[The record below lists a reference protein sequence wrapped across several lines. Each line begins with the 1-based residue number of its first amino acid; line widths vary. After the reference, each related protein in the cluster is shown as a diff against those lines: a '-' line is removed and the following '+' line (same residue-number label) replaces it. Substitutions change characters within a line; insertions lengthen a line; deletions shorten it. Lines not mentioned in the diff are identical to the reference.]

1 MSDLISQIFFT
12 SWYVVIAS
20 GVVFVALYAHTV
32 AYLKGKDYDRWV
44 ERRATYG
51 MGFALMGS
59 VIRGG
64 EDEDGGDDEALSVKR
79 VLMKRSLLVFAIAF
93 TVFVICFPFI
103 FLKNLA

>member
-1 MSDLISQIFFT
+1 MSELVSQIFFA
-12 SWYVVIAS
+12 SWYVVLAS
-20 GVVFVALYAHTV
+20 GVVFVALYASTV

-59 VIRGG
+59 VIRGT
-64 EDEDGGDDEALSVKR
+64 EDEVDGDPALSAKR
-79 VLMKRSLLVFAIAF
+79 LFMKRSLFVFTIAF
-93 TVFVICFPFI
+93 TVFVICFPFV